1 MLYRFASDALTIQL
15 GRLDGPENKLPFPN
29 IGSDLVLALD
39 CWHQHW
45 ERLQSNATDSDIWNG
60 FGFWK
65 YGDQYEYAIRLLL
78 SERARPHFSNLLEIG
93 APRLERLKGLN
104 PR

>member
-1 MLYRFASDALTIQL
+1 MLYRFASDALAIQL
-15 GRLDGPENKLPFPN
+15 WRSEESRDKLPFPE
-29 IGSDLVLALD
+29 IGCDLMLALD
-39 CWHQHW
+39 CWHRHW
-45 ERLQSNATDSDIWNG
+45 ELLQSNATESDIWNG

-78 SERARPHFSNLLEIG
+78 SERARPHLSNLLEIE